1 MNNGVG
7 FGHHFL
13 LYIQTGIKQKAKM
26 QCMNKLLL
34 EISNCTICKKHLP
47 FAPRPVLQAGPDAK
61 IIIIGQAPGL
71 KVQQS
76 GKPWADASG
85 KKLREWLG
93 VDEETFYNPAKI
105 ALVPMGFCYPGKSLS
120 GDLPPRPE
128 CAPQW
133 HQVLLSSM
141 KKVQL
146 IILIGQY
153 AQNYYLGDKAGKN
166 LTETVKSFKKYLPR
180 YFVLPHPSP
189 RNRFWLVQ
197 NKWFEKAPLSL
208 LKQKVNTILK

>member
-1 MNNGVG
+1 M
-7 FGHHFL
+7 
-13 LYIQTGIKQKAKM
+13 K
-26 QCMNKLLL
+26 KLLS
-34 EISNCTICKKHLP
+34 EIAQCTICKKHLP

-76 GKPWADASG
+76 GKPWDDASG

-93 VDEETFYNPAKI
+93 IDEETFYNPEKI
-105 ALVPMGFCYPGKSLS
+105 AFVPMGFCYPGKGTS
-120 GDLPPRPE
+120 GDLSPRPE

-133 HQVLLSSM
+133 HTQLLSAM
-141 KKVQL
+141 KKVEL

-153 AQNYYLGDKAGKN
+153 SQQYYLKKKAGDN
-166 LTETVKSFKKYLPR
+166 LTATVKAFKKYLPI

-197 NKWFEKAPLSL
+197 NKWFESRTVPVL
-208 LKQKVNTILK
+208 QKRIKNILA

>member
-1 MNNGVG
+1 M
-7 FGHHFL
+7 
-13 LYIQTGIKQKAKM
+13 K
-26 QCMNKLLL
+26 KLLT
-34 EISNCTICKKHLP
+34 EISQCTICKKHLP
-47 FAPRPVLQAGPDAK
+47 FAPRPVLQSGPDAK

-76 GKPWADASG
+76 GKPWDDASG

-93 VDEETFYNPAKI
+93 VDEETFYNPKKI
-105 ALVPMGFCYPGKSLS
+105 ALVPMGFCYPGRGTS

-133 HQVLLSSM
+133 HNLLLTAM
-141 KKVQL
+141 KKIKL

-153 AQNYYLGDKAGKN
+153 SQKYYLSDKAGEN
-166 LTETVKSFKKYLPR
+166 LTATVKSFKQYLPH
-180 YFVLPHPSP
+180 YFPLPHPSP

-197 NKWFEKAPLSL
+197 NKWFEKETIPLL
-208 LKQKVNTILK
+208 QNKVKIILQ

>member
-1 MNNGVG
+1 MKS
-7 FGHHFL
+7 L
-13 LYIQTGIKQKAKM
+13 LK
-26 QCMNKLLL
+26 

-47 FAPRPVLQAGPDAK
+47 FAPRPVLQAGSDAK

-76 GKPWADASG
+76 GKPWDDASG

-93 VDEETFYNPAKI
+93 VTEEIFYDPKKI
-105 ALVPMGFCYPGKSLS
+105 ALIPMGFCYPGKGAS

-133 HQVLLSSM
+133 HQLLLSAM
-141 KKVQL
+141 KKVEL

-153 AQNYYLGDKAGKN
+153 SQNYYLGKKAGEN
-166 LTETVKSFKKYLPR
+166 LTETVKSFKKYLPD

-189 RNRFWLVQ
+189 RNRFWLVK
-197 NKWFEKAPLSL
+197 NTWFEKETLPSL
-208 LKQKVNTILK
+208 RKNVKEILP

>member
-1 MNNGVG
+1 MKR
-7 FGHHFL
+7 L
-13 LYIQTGIKQKAKM
+13 LK
-26 QCMNKLLL
+26 

-47 FAPRPVLQAGPDAK
+47 FAPRPVLQAGSDSK

-76 GKPWADASG
+76 GKPWDDASG

-93 VDEETFYNPAKI
+93 VTEEIFYDLKKI
-105 ALVPMGFCYPGKSLS
+105 ALIPMGFCYPGKGAS

-133 HQVLLSSM
+133 HQLLLSAM
-141 KKVQL
+141 KKVEL

-153 AQNYYLGDKAGKN
+153 SQNYYLGEKEGEN
-166 LTETVKSFKKYLPR
+166 LTETVKSFKKYLPD

-189 RNRFWLVQ
+189 RNRFWLVK
-197 NKWFEKAPLSL
+197 NKWFEKETIPLLQKKVKEL
-208 LKQKVNTILK
+208 LR